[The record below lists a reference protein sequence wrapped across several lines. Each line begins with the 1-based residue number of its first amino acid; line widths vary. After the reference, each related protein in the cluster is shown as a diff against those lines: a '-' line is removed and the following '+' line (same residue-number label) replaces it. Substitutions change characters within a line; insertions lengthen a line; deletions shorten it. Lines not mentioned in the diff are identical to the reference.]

1 MKLNVSKTNNY
12 QFKTRITLDGSML
25 DCIDQIRLL
34 GIELKSDLTRKSNT
48 ASIIKKAFGRMSL
61 LRKLVGFGAQ
71 KDDLVLIYILFI
83 RSLLEYC
90 SEVWHSSITIEEKD
104 DLERVQKC
112 AMRIILGKNYVSHEN
127 SLKELKLEKLVDRR
141 ESLCLKFARKCVE
154 NPKTTN
160 WFPKNPPNEHDLR
173 NPNKFLVTHAKTER
187 FKNSSIP
194 SLQNLLKDNQ

>member
-1 MKLNVSKTNNY
+1 
-12 QFKTRITLDGSML
+12 
-25 DCIDQIRLL
+25 
-34 GIELKSDLTRKSNT
+34 
-48 ASIIKKAFGRMSL
+48 MSL

-71 KDDLVLIYILFI
+71 KNDLVLIYILFI

-154 NPKTTN
+154 NPKTTK

-187 FKNSSIP
+187 FKKSSIP
-194 SLQNLLKDNQ
+194 YLQNLLNDNQ